1 MSPRPAR
8 KPSVPAGPQPSPPR
22 SPDLGERFRQYFP
35 RVFACVYGRTRDTR
49 ATQDL
54 ASEVFRRA
62 FAEAHALADEA
73 AFEARLFAITRDLL
87 ISHCQTRCEDSLEND
102 LLPSPELA
110 RILNHLRRLGPH
122 EQDVIALKFDAQ
134 LSDAQIAQVM
144 ELSERNVRAILYRTL
159 RHISKALEREG

>member
-1 MSPRPAR
+1 
-8 KPSVPAGPQPSPPR
+8 
-22 SPDLGERFRQYFP
+22 LGERFRRYFP
-35 RVFACVYGRTRDTR
+35 RVFAYAYGRTRDTR

-73 AFEARLFAITRDLL
+73 AFEARLFAIARDLL
-87 ISHCQTRCEDSLEND
+87 ISYCQTRWEDSLEND

-110 RILNHLRRLGPH
+110 RILNHLSRLGPH

-144 ELSERNVRAILYRTL
+144 ELSERKVRAILYRTL
-159 RHISKALEREG
+159 RHISKALEREV